1 MSEESKSELK
11 EYAGGWITERKET
24 GIPTFLK
31 LAFPVISIAMI
42 VYLFVYMNGEV
53 NHPDRG
59 PFVQHAEGQVRGVAF
74 LPSHVL
80 YRDAQAAC
88 HVAERDLL
96 LSPGFAQ
103 PMQREGT
110 LQADWD

>member
-24 GIPTFLK
+24 EIPGFLK
-31 LAFPVISIAMI
+31 FVFPVLTIAMI

-59 PFVQHAEGQVRGVAF
+59 PFVQQLNAVTGTANNFMYMVAALIAIYLIILVVF
-74 LPSHVL
+74 LFKKSH
-80 YRDAQAAC
+80 
-88 HVAERDLL
+88 HE
-96 LSPGFAQ
+96 
-103 PMQREGT
+103 E
-110 LQADWD
+110 